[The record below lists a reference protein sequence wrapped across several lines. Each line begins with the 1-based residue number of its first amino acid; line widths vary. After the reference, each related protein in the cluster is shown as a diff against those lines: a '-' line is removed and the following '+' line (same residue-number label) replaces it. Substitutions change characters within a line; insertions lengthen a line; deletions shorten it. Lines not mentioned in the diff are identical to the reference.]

1 MANWEEGLRKVI
13 LAGVGAAAATA
24 EKGQELLHE
33 LVQKGEST
41 VEEGK
46 VRNEEL
52 KHDLKERVK
61 EHVTITVSPQD
72 GDALLRCMDSMTREQ
87 RDALRQRLAELDQDA
102 PADAPDP
109 PDGNE

>member
-1 MANWEEGLRKVI
+1 MANWEEGLRKAI

-24 EKGQELLHE
+24 EKGHELLHE

-52 KHDLKERVK
+52 KRDLK
-61 EHVTITVSPQD
+61 
-72 GDALLRCMDSMTREQ
+72 
-87 RDALRQRLAELDQDA
+87 
-102 PADAPDP
+102 
-109 PDGNE
+109 

>member
-61 EHVTITVSPQD
+61 
-72 GDALLRCMDSMTREQ
+72 
-87 RDALRQRLAELDQDA
+87 
-102 PADAPDP
+102 
-109 PDGNE
+109 

>member
-41 VEEGK
+41 VEEG
-46 VRNEEL
+46 
-52 KHDLKERVK
+52 
-61 EHVTITVSPQD
+61 
-72 GDALLRCMDSMTREQ
+72 SMTREQ

-102 PADAPDP
+102 PADAPDS

>member
-52 KHDLKERVK
+52 KHDLKERV
-61 EHVTITVSPQD
+61 TITVSPQD
-72 GDALLRCMDSMTREQ
+72 GDALLRCVDSMTREQ

-102 PADAPDP
+102 PADAPDS

>member
-1 MANWEEGLRKVI
+1 MANWEEGLRKAI

-24 EKGQELLHE
+24 EKGHELLHE

-52 KHDLKERVK
+52 KRDLKERVK
-61 EHVTITVSPQD
+61 EHVTIAVSPQD
-72 GDALLRCMDSMTREQ
+72 GDALLRCVDSMTRKQ
-87 RDALRQRLAELDQDA
+87 RDELRKRLDELDKET
-102 PADAPDP
+102 PADAPDS
-109 PDGNE
+109 PDGGE

>member
-33 LVQKGEST
+33 LVQKGAST

-61 EHVTITVSPQD
+61 EHVTITAVSYTHLD
-72 GDALLRCMDSMTREQ
+72 VYK
-87 RDALRQRLAELDQDA
+87 RQCSGTSSHSA
-102 PADAPDP
+102 
-109 PDGNE
+109 G

>member
-46 VRNEEL
+46 VRTEEL

-72 GDALLRCMDSMTREQ
+72 GDALLRCVDSMTREQ
-87 RDALRQRLAELDQDA
+87 RQRLAELDQDA
-102 PADAPDP
+102 PADAPDS

>member
-1 MANWEEGLRKVI
+1 M
-13 LAGVGAAAATA
+13 
-24 EKGQELLHE
+24 
-33 LVQKGEST
+33 QKGEST

-72 GDALLRCMDSMTREQ
+72 GDALLRYVDSMTREQ

-102 PADAPDP
+102 PADAPDS